1 MQYNTCKG
9 YIIPYPPAVQYMQKI
24 YYTCPICSLWH
35 MYRIN
40 LPVLPCSTVHEKKY
54 LPVLSCSSVHL
65 KNIIICST
73 MQYSTCKE
81 YIYPFYAIQYSTC
94 KEYIY
99 LPRHAQEPPEPH
111 QCSPL
116 YQILQTP

>member
-40 LPVLPCSTVHEKKY
+40 LPVLPCSTVHEKKIFT
-54 LPVLSCSSVHL
+54 CS
-65 KNIIICST
+65 I
-73 MQYSTCKE
+73 MQFCTSKE
-81 YIYPFYAIQYSTC
+81 YNYLLHHAVQYM
-94 KEYIY
+94 
-99 LPRHAQEPPEPH
+99 
-111 QCSPL
+111 
-116 YQILQTP
+116 